1 MELESII
8 MELVVN
14 SGEAR
19 NNALEAIDAAQKQN
33 YELAETKLNECE
45 AALSKA
51 HAFQTKLLSQEA
63 GGESQTPISLILI
76 HGQDH
81 LMNAMTVRD
90 LARYM
95 IQMCHLI
102 YEKGN
107 GN

>member
-19 NNALEAIDAAQKQN
+19 NNALEAIEAAQKQD
-33 YELAETKLNECE
+33 YEQADKKMKVCE
-45 AALSKA
+45 EALSRA
-51 HAFQTKLLSQEA
+51 HAFQTKLLSEEA
-63 GGESQTPISLILI
+63 GGESNTPISLILI

-90 LARYM
+90 LARHM
-95 IQMCHLI
+95 IQMCRLF
-102 YEKGN
+102 YEKEGN
-107 GN
+107 

>member
-19 NNALEAIDAAQKQN
+19 NNALEAIAAAQRQD
-33 YELAETKLNECE
+33 YELADIKMKECG

-63 GGESQTPISLILI
+63 GGESRTPISLILI

-81 LMNAMTVRD
+81 LMNAMTVQD
-90 LARYM
+90 LARHM

-102 YEKGN
+102 DEKGK

>member
-1 MELESII
+1 MELELII

-19 NNALEAIDAAQKQN
+19 NNALEAIEAAQKQDFK
-33 YELAETKLNECE
+33 LADTKMRDCE
-45 AALSKA
+45 EVLSKA

-63 GGESQTPISLILI
+63 GGEGQTPISLILI

-90 LARYM
+90 LARHM

-102 YEKGN
+102 YEKEGN
-107 GN
+107 